1 MYPVPN
7 EVAGPKLTVAA
18 VGHNGDMPEVQR
30 PAMSDYGVPADPAGA
45 LPFEWARERLAANRN
60 YWVVTVDQAG
70 RPHSTPVWGLWH
82 TDDTFWFS
90 CAPSA
95 LKARNLRAN
104 PHAVVTTHD
113 TVEFVSVEGVAAE
126 LAPPPEVARGWA
138 EKYDETGDPAKLA
151 ESIEFFVAHA
161 AFRVSPRKAIGMIER
176 EDEFAEKATRW
187 VW

>member
-1 MYPVPN
+1 M
-7 EVAGPKLTVAA
+7 AGPTLATAA
-18 VGHNGDMPEVQR
+18 DGYNGGMPDVQR
-30 PAMSDYGVPADPAGA
+30 PAMSDYGVPVDLAGA

-60 YWVVTVDQAG
+60 YWVVTVDPAG

-90 CAPSA
+90 CAASA

-126 LAPPPEVARGWA
+126 LAPPPDVARAWA
-138 EKYDETGDPAKLA
+138 EKYDESGDPAKVA
-151 ESIEFFVAHA
+151 ESIEFFVGHA
-161 AFRVSPRKAIGMIER
+161 AFRVSPRKALGMIER
-176 EDEFAEKATRW
+176 EEEFAEKATRW